1 LLSPLARKPGTV
13 WIGPGDV
20 SHALNNL
27 REDITM
33 TKGMLGRGIIGLS
46 ALLLAAPAAADITIT
61 LRGIEDGKQT
71 LIEVRN
77 GVVRMSEQGAPEYS
91 LYDKA
96 HDRFIVV
103 KERNGTYMQIDRA
116 MLRQMSTQMAGMRDM
131 VAAQREQLRAQLQDM
146 PAGQRAVM
154 EAQMAA
160 NVSSPA
166 SIAGPMRCLTAPA
179 RRRRCAWPWPAMP
192 HFPPRITPH

>member
-154 EAQMAA
+154 
-160 NVSSPA
+160 
-166 SIAGPMRCLTAPA
+166 A
-179 RRRRCAWPWPAMP
+179 RRCRGGAIAAGRAAWRTFRRRHRLPGLCAV
-192 HFPPRITPH
+192 